1 MHKYVVALLFLLGIS
16 ISLIA
21 QEKKVI
27 GRLVDAETKQA
38 IPYVNIGVFQKNI
51 GTVSDENGNFV
62 LGFSDYST
70 ASDSIIFSHI
80 GYQTV
85 KYAISQLLKSVGDIS
100 LFPAS
105 ELLQEV
111 SIKPKKM
118 AKKFLGRNGKGLGLM
133 HFNFY
138 TFYEKEVDDRLGKE
152 AGVLLPV
159 KRDCFLN
166 ELQMNISSNE
176 FSNLKFRL
184 NLYKV
189 VDGIPTELIM
199 PKEVIFEIKEG
210 YVGLYSLDLRSYNLY
225 LSKDMGLVAATIQ
238 WVESKKT
245 KPDSKYFSLYSS
257 LSANSS
263 FIYRAK
269 SMANWVTSKQE
280 ISFSFLSECE

>member
-16 ISLIA
+16 ISLIG

-62 LGFSDYST
+62 LGFAEYST

-85 KYAISQLLKSVGDIS
+85 KYALSQLLNPVGDIA

-105 ELLQEV
+105 KLLQEV

-118 AKKFLGRNGKGLGLM
+118 VKKFLGRNGKGLGLM

-176 FSNLKFRL
+176 FSSLKFRL

-210 YVGLYSLDLRSYNLY
+210 YVGLYRLDLRSYNLY

-257 LSANSS
+257 LSSKSS

-269 SMANWVTSKQE
+269 SMANWITSKQD
-280 ISFSFLSECE
+280 ISLGFLSECE

>member
-1 MHKYVVALLFLLGIS
+1 MHKYVAALLFLLGVS
-16 ISLIA
+16 NTLIA

-62 LGFSDYST
+62 LGFSEYST

-85 KYAISQLLKSVGDIS
+85 KYALSQLLKSVGDIPLNPES
-100 LFPAS
+100 K
-105 ELLQEV
+105 LLQEV

-118 AKKFLGRNGKGLGLM
+118 VKKFLGRNGKGLGLM

-159 KRDCFLN
+159 KRGCFLN

-210 YVGLYSLDLRSYNLY
+210 YVGLYRLDLRSYNLY
-225 LSKDMGLVAATIQ
+225 LSKDMGHVAATIQ

-245 KPDSKYFSLYSS
+245 KSDSKYFSLYSS
-257 LSANSS
+257 LK
-263 FIYRAK
+263 R
-269 SMANWVTSKQE
+269 
-280 ISFSFLSECE
+280 

>member
-257 LSANSS
+257 LSANPS

>member
-51 GTVSDENGNFV
+51 GTVSDENGYFV

-85 KYAISQLLKSVGDIS
+85 KYTISQLLKSVGDIPLYPES
-100 LFPAS
+100 T
-105 ELLQEV
+105 LLQEV

-280 ISFSFLSECE
+280 ISFGFLSECE

>member
-1 MHKYVVALLFLLGIS
+1 MHKYVVALLFLLGVS
-16 ISLIA
+16 NSLIA

>member
-1 MHKYVVALLFLLGIS
+1 MHKYVVALLFLLGVS
-16 ISLIA
+16 NSLIA

-38 IPYVNIGVFQKNI
+38 IPYVNIGVFQKNV

-62 LGFSDYST
+62 LGFSDYNM

-80 GYQTV
+80 GYHTV
-85 KYAISQLLKSVGDIS
+85 KYAPNQLVNSLGDIP
-100 LFPAS
+100 LYPAS
-105 ELLQEV
+105 TLLQEV
-111 SIKPKKM
+111 SIKSKKTL
-118 AKKFLGRNGKGLGLM
+118 KKFLGRNGKGLGLL

-176 FSNLKFRL
+176 FSSLKFRL

-189 VDGIPTELIM
+189 VDGIPTELII

-210 YVGLYSLDLRSYNLY
+210 YVGLYRLDLRAYNLY
-225 LSKDMGLVAATIQ
+225 LTKDMGLVAATIQ
-238 WVESKKT
+238 WVESKKS
-245 KPDSKYFSLYSS
+245 KPNSKYFSLYSS
-257 LSANSS
+257 LSANSA
-263 FIYRAK
+263 FVYRAK
-269 SMANWVTSKQE
+269 SMANWVTSKQD
-280 ISFSFLSECE
+280 ISFGFLSECD

>member
-1 MHKYVVALLFLLGIS
+1 MHKYVAALLFLLGVS
-16 ISLIA
+16 NTLIA

-62 LGFSDYST
+62 LGFSEYST

-85 KYAISQLLKSVGDIS
+85 KYALSQLLKSVGDIPLNPES
-100 LFPAS
+100 K
-105 ELLQEV
+105 LLQEV

-118 AKKFLGRNGKGLGLM
+118 VKKFLGKNGKGLGLM

-210 YVGLYSLDLRSYNLY
+210 YVGLYRLDLRSHNLY

-269 SMANWVTSKQE
+269 SMANWVTSKQD
-280 ISFSFLSECE
+280 ISLGFLSECE

>member
-1 MHKYVVALLFLLGIS
+1 MHKYVVALLFLLGVS
-16 ISLIA
+16 NTLIA

-62 LGFSDYST
+62 LGFSEYST

-85 KYAISQLLKSVGDIS
+85 KYALSQLLKSVGDIP
-100 LFPAS
+100 LNPEAK
-105 ELLQEV
+105 LLQEV

-118 AKKFLGRNGKGLGLM
+118 VKKFLGRNGKGLGLM

-210 YVGLYSLDLRSYNLY
+210 YVGLYRLDLRSHNLY

-269 SMANWVTSKQE
+269 SMANWVTSKQD
-280 ISFSFLSECE
+280 ISLGFLSECE

>member
-1 MHKYVVALLFLLGIS
+1 MHKYVVALLFLLGVS
-16 ISLIA
+16 NSLIA

-85 KYAISQLLKSVGDIS
+85 KYAISQLLKSVGDIPLYPES
-100 LFPAS
+100 T
-105 ELLQEV
+105 LLQEV